1 MRLQWCQLFIAVS
14 LPIDVIASVKGHCDT
29 RCWRRAKYSQRS
41 KVSGKSGAYVA
52 ISAGGAPGPLYFL
65 DRKGRHCKRTFFSG
79 SVVSFPGHHRCCI
92 HHARIKGLPFL
103 ALLTPAIARFFST
116 RSWDA
121 DTRFVFADY
130 IPRRCNGISTVSFYL
145 PNRVASLLACE
156 AAP

>member
-1 MRLQWCQLFIAVS
+1 VRLQWCQLFNAVS

-29 RCWRRAKYSQRS
+29 RCWRRAKSQNRCQLS
-41 KVSGKSGAYVA
+41 EVSGKPGAYVA

-65 DRKGRHCKRTFFSG
+65 DRKGRHCKRAFFSA

-92 HHARIKGLPFL
+92 HRARIKGLPFL
-103 ALLTPAIARFFST
+103 ALWTPAIARFFFN

-130 IPRRCNGISTVSFYL
+130 IPRRCNGNRHGLLL
-145 PNRVASLLACE
+145 PSKSSR
-156 AAP
+156 